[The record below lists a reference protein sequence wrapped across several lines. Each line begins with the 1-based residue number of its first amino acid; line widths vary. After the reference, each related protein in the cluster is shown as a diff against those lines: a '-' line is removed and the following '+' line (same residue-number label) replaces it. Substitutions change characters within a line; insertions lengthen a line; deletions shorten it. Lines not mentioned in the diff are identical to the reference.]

1 MDKVAETGKLI
12 AAEKVQGA
20 RVYSPGGDDL
30 GSIDDIMIDEKSGI
44 IAYAIMSFGGFLG
57 IGSQYHPLAWSM
69 LRYDANLGGYVVNV
83 ERAQLKGT
91 PPLGRWY

>member
-1 MDKVAETGKLI
+1 MSSQAT
-12 AAEKVQGA
+12 AANASQWAPRARRPHGA
-20 RVYSPGGDDL
+20 RRDL
-30 GSIDDIMIDEKSGI
+30 GSIDDVMIDEKSGI

-69 LRYDANLGGYVVNV
+69 LSYDANLGGYVVNV